1 MIEEETRDTPSKAFL
16 AGLLGT
22 RVNVHLSKNIF
33 LTGYLQQQWALT
45 NNIFHRSRSSYQIN
59 NQPAPLHEAELTTK
73 GTMFLP
79 GFGIGFQL

>member
-16 AGLLGT
+16 AGLVGT

-33 LTGYLQQQWALT
+33 LTGYLQQQWALS
-45 NNIFHRSRSSYQIN
+45 NNIFHRSRSTYQIG